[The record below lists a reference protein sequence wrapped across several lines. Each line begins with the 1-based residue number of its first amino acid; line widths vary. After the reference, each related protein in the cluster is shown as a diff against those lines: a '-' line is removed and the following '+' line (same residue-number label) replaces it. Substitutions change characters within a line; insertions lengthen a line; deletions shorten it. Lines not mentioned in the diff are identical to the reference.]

1 MIPCNFQQVSNGA
14 KHMVPRESKCCVK
27 QRVMRLPKNEIVS
40 PKSTHL
46 TAFLKLSIKG
56 FFEIVGGSANELLV
70 DCELFA
76 FRTNINGHHLV
87 AKVARIAVSHMVIL
101 L

>member
-1 MIPCNFQQVSNGA
+1 VLCQAII
-14 KHMVPRESKCCVK
+14 
-27 QRVMRLPKNEIVS
+27 MRLLEMEIAS

-76 FRTNINGHHLV
+76 FRSNINGHHLV
-87 AKVARIAVSHMVIL
+87 AKVAKPGVSHKVIL
-101 L
+101 P

>member
-1 MIPCNFQQVSNGA
+1 VRLL
-14 KHMVPRESKCCVK
+14 KRET
-27 QRVMRLPKNEIVS
+27 VS

-70 DCELFA
+70 DFELFA
-76 FRTNINGHHLV
+76 FRTNINGHYLS
-87 AKVARIAVSHMVIL
+87 AKVARSTVSHKVIL

>member
-1 MIPCNFQQVSNGA
+1 VLCRANNSETA
-14 KHMVPRESKCCVK
+14 E
-27 QRVMRLPKNEIVS
+27 NETIS

-46 TAFLKLSIKG
+46 TGFLKLSIKG

-87 AKVARIAVSHMVIL
+87 AKVARPTVSHKVIL